1 MKTGMTLARHLRTR
15 SKREAGVHEG
25 LSELLMQIGQAG
37 KVIAGKVVTA
47 GLENLL
53 GETGTINV
61 QGEVVLKLDQFSND
75 AFIQAFSQGGLVTT
89 LISEEMEQAFQFEEN
104 VKDGKYILLI
114 DPLDGSSNIDVNGII
129 GSIFSVFRR
138 TKEDSKGTIED
149 ILRKGTEQVVGG
161 YILYGP
167 STMFVYTAGDG
178 THAFILDPGMG
189 EFLLS
194 HENIRVPK
202 SGKIYSVNEGNY
214 HSWEQTTRQFID
226 YLKVKDR
233 ATGRPYSARYG
244 GSLVA
249 DFHRTLLKG
258 GIFLYPGS
266 VTKPEGKLRLQY
278 EAAPM
283 AFVMEQA
290 GGSAS
295 TGQKRILDLKPEM
308 LHERTPLVIGSPDDV
323 SLFEE
328 FSQNK
333 RKFES

>member
-1 MKTGMTLARHLRTR
+1 MKSGMTLARHVRMRQTG
-15 SKREAGVHEG
+15 KAGVHEG
-25 LSELLMQIGQAG
+25 LSELLMQIGLAG

-61 QGEVVLKLDQFSND
+61 QGERVLKLDQFSND

-89 LISEEMEQAFQFEEN
+89 LISEEMENPFQFEEN
-104 VKDGKYILLI
+104 FKDGKYILLI

-138 TKEDSKGTIED
+138 TKEDAPGTTEE
-149 ILRKGTEQVVGG
+149 ILRKGTEQAMGG

-167 STMFVYTAGDG
+167 STMLIYTAGDG

-214 HSWEQTTRQFID
+214 HSWDEATRQFVD
-226 YLKVKDR
+226 YLKVKDKT
-233 ATGRPYSARYG
+233 TGRPYSGRYV

-258 GIFLYPGS
+258 GIFIYPGS
-266 VTKPEGKLRLQY
+266 VEKPEGKLRLQY

-295 TGQKRILDLKPEM
+295 TGQKRILDLKPEK
-308 LHERTPLVIGSPDDV
+308 LHERTPLVIGSPDEV